1 MADNPA
7 RLESGRTIAKIL
19 SEDKRSRLSR
29 IVIGKALRDP
39 PVVEFFEAKQGL
51 DGG

>member
-7 RLESGRTIAKIL
+7 RLESGRTIAQL
-19 SEDKRSRLSR
+19 PREDKKSRLYR

-39 PVVEFFEAKQGL
+39 PL
-51 DGG
+51 GGIF